1 VTAPGQPMSAQ
12 TPSKRVNP
20 WVWAFRILRW
30 STYLVALIT
39 LLLLL
44 HTAPPPAVEASP
56 QAAARAEQKVL
67 AVEQAAS
74 QGQQATLTLD
84 ETELNSYL
92 ATHLDWGDSSAN
104 AAPPAD
110 NSGAPSAKDVEQVRS
125 TVRDVKVQMTD
136 DLVKAYVVFDLH
148 GKDMSL
154 QLAGRLG
161 SADGYLKFEPVSG
174 RIGSLPIPQS
184 SLQSAVQRLMASPE
198 NREKLRLPPEMS
210 GLRIENGEL
219 IATYH

>member
-1 VTAPGQPMSAQ
+1 
-12 TPSKRVNP
+12 
-20 WVWAFRILRW
+20 VWAFRILRW

-44 HTAPPPAVEASP
+44 HKAPPPTVEASP

-104 AAPPAD
+104 GAPPAD

-136 DLVKAYVVFDLH
+136 DIVKAYVVFDLH